1 MTKSPATISRDRLQ
15 RGVAALPWALA
26 CGMVA
31 YAFIA
36 GGYLV
41 TIMSFA
47 MIYAVFVIG
56 LNVFMGFAGQVS
68 FGHNAFAA
76 LSGYS
81 SAVLTATYYWD
92 PIPAFAVGLG
102 LALLVALVV
111 GWPTLRLK
119 GHYLAMATLAIGLI
133 VYEITIQWQSVTQ
146 GYMGISGISPLGIA
160 GYEIV
165 SDRGKL
171 LVLAVIVALS
181 SLAAARLRASRF
193 GRALA
198 AIAGSEDAAR
208 ALGIDVARYKLAAFL
223 VSAAYAALAGSLFVH
238 VVEFVSPEV
247 FGLNM
252 VVLAFTMLYVGGI
265 GTLGGPVLGA
275 VIVSLLPEIFRSFKD
290 YQDLF
295 YGGGPHPVA
304 DLRSE
309 GSRRARQYHPSQGKG
324 MTLLSLQ
331 GVTRRFGGLVAV
343 DAIDLEVANGGVTAV
358 IGPNGAGKTTLFNLI
373 SGFQTPN
380 AGRIVF
386 ADEDITARPPEAI
399 AAAGLVRTFQ
409 LVQLFQQSFGAG
421 EHPGRLPSPH
431 RGRSV
436 VGTAPQ
442 PSHPGGRAGD

>member
-1 MTKSPATISRDRLQ
+1 MTKSPATIFPERL
-15 RGVAALPWALA
+15 RSGLVALPWVIA
-26 CGMVA
+26 CAMLA

-36 GGYLV
+36 GGFFV
-41 TIMSFA
+41 TVMSFA

-76 LSGYS
+76 LSGYA

-133 VYEITIQWQSVTQ
+133 VYEIAIQWQSVTQ

-165 SDRGKL
+165 SERGKL
-171 LVLAVIVALS
+171 FALMTIVGLS

-275 VIVSLLPEIFRSFKD
+275 VIVSLLPELFRSLKD

-295 YGGGPHPVA
+295 YG
-304 DLRSE
+304 
-309 GSRRARQYHPSQGKG
+309 
-324 MTLLSLQ
+324 
-331 GVTRRFGGLVAV
+331 
-343 DAIDLEVANGGVTAV
+343 
-358 IGPNGAGKTTLFNLI
+358 
-373 SGFQTPN
+373 
-380 AGRIVF
+380 
-386 ADEDITARPPEAI
+386 
-399 AAAGLVRTFQ
+399 AGLILLLIYAPKGLAALGNLMPR
-409 LVQLFQQSFGAG
+409 
-421 EHPGRLPSPH
+421 
-431 RGRSV
+431 RGK
-436 VGTAPQ
+436 A
-442 PSHPGGRAGD
+442 